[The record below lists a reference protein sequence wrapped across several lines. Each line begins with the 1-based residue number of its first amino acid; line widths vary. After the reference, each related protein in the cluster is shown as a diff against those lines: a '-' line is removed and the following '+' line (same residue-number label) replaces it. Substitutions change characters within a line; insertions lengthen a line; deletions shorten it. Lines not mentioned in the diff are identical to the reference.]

1 MPSNTAA
8 NFPKASRHADHCPT
22 EQFGP
27 AEPFFPSLCFTIEEM
42 TVAAKGAVLVS
53 GKETMEYDPYAQ

>member
-1 MPSNTAA
+1 M
-8 NFPKASRHADHCPT
+8 RIIVQT

-27 AEPFFPSLCFTIEEM
+27 AEPFFPSLSPSIEEM

-53 GKETMEYDPYAQ
+53 GKETTEYDPYDQSSDTQTA

>member
-1 MPSNTAA
+1 M
-8 NFPKASRHADHCPT
+8 RIIVQT